1 MLALRRSFGRLPSPP
16 RCKLCYAPFHGIG
29 GVLLKPWFGPWE
41 RNPQLCK
48 NCMKA
53 LTKQGVGGAEVEIS
67 MLFVDIRGSTGLGER
82 LGPAAFAALLTAFY
96 RLAADA
102 IVETDGVVDKFVGDE
117 AIGLYIPSY
126 AGRDHA
132 RKAID
137 GGRRIIEAT
146 ARSDASASG
155 PIPVGGGVHTGIAY
169 VGTLGSSEEI
179 SDFTALGDSVN
190 TTARLAS
197 LAGPGELLVSLAAAE
212 HASLDA
218 TGLDR
223 RTVEVR
229 GREATLDVYALRPA
243 PAGDGARRSGR
254 LTLRPRVASRG
265 EARGRSSAS
274 ATIAVPMRPPPA
286 QSRKSPGMSSRLRD
300 RATRD
305 RADDRGQPARA
316 REQALRRS
324 LETRRRPRRE
334 DGHAADEDAGEADAL
349 ERGDEDERSRRRRR
363 ASREARG
370 GRMPA
375 CRRPPIAPC
384 RRAVRCAGT
393 RTSAGPRCPRR
404 TPRRCR
410 PGPVLPPSATIWIE

>member
-1 MLALRRSFGRLPSPP
+1 VEQKTTEEQWRAILTGSYPAVLAMRRSFGRLPSPP

-29 GVLLKPWFGPWE
+29 GLLLKPWFGPWE

-53 LTKQGVGGAEVEIS
+53 LSKHGVGGAEVEIS

-82 LGPAAFAALLTAFY
+82 LGPAAFAALLTTFY
-96 RLAADA
+96 RLAAAA

-155 PIPVGGGVHTGIAY
+155 PIPVGGGVHTGVAY
-169 VGTLGSSEEI
+169 VGTLGSSQEI

-197 LAGPGELLVSLAAAE
+197 LAGPGELLVTLAAAE
-212 HASLDA
+212 HASFDA
-218 TGLDR
+218 TGFDR

-229 GREATLDVYALRPA
+229 GREATLDVY
-243 PAGDGARRSGR
+243 
-254 LTLRPRVASRG
+254 TLRAAS
-265 EARGRSSAS
+265 
-274 ATIAVPMRPPPA
+274 
-286 QSRKSPGMSSRLRD
+286 
-300 RATRD
+300 
-305 RADDRGQPARA
+305 
-316 REQALRRS
+316 
-324 LETRRRPRRE
+324 ET
-334 DGHAADEDAGEADAL
+334 
-349 ERGDEDERSRRRRR
+349 
-363 ASREARG
+363 G
-370 GRMPA
+370 G
-375 CRRPPIAPC
+375 
-384 RRAVRCAGT
+384 
-393 RTSAGPRCPRR
+393 
-404 TPRRCR
+404 
-410 PGPVLPPSATIWIE
+410 